1 MFGHEAIPARR
12 SSESLMPSSAN
23 LSRSRFVPRPRF
35 HRFTDG
41 NPASMQTDAEADRI
55 RSLIL
60 LRATC
65 ETVLAHLDEDDI
77 DDLALTVQISEL
89 CDTLSDELARVANRN
104 TSA

>member
-1 MFGHEAIPARR
+1 
-12 SSESLMPSSAN
+12 
-23 LSRSRFVPRPRF
+23 
-35 HRFTDG
+35 
-41 NPASMQTDAEADRI
+41 MQTDAEADRI